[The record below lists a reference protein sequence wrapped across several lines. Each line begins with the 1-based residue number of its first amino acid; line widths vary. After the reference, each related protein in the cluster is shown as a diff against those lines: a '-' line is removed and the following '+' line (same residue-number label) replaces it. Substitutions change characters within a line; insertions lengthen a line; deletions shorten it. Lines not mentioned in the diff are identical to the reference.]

1 MKNWKNADSGETVCY
16 CKNVTK
22 SEIVE
27 ALKKGSNSLKEIQQV
42 TNACTGNECEKLN
55 PEGRCCSI
63 DIQELIR
70 IYGTGGSDGSHCS
83 SCCCG

>member
-1 MKNWKNADSGETVCY
+1 MKDWKSAYSSETVCF
-16 CKNVTK
+16 CKDVTK
-22 SEIVE
+22 EEIVE
-27 ALKKGSNSLKEIQQV
+27 ALKSGCNSLKEIQES

-70 IYGTGGSDGSHCS
+70 MYGTGGSGEG
-83 SCCCG
+83 SCCSCCRG